1 MSGSANRQPI
11 RWPSEAIWQA
21 VSATVP
27 DFTVEV
33 VPTIDST
40 NTELM
45 RRARA
50 GRCEPILLV
59 TEEQTAGRGRLGR
72 PWQSQEPELAQQA
85 AEPQG
90 PASLMMSLGLPI
102 RPQTWSGLSLAVGV
116 SVAGSLQPELP
127 RAGSSMPRVGLKWP
141 NDLWLEGDRKFGGI
155 LVETASFV
163 APQGLGGDHGNDNA
177 LRYVVV
183 GIGLN
188 VLPRPGDGM
197 TTQPAC
203 LCEIDARWTA
213 PEALAAIVPPLVQ
226 TLQQFERTGF
236 APFRQRFAERDLLQG
251 RVVHLSNGDS
261 GTARGVSDDGT
272 LLVET
277 AAGLQAVTSA
287 DISVRPVGQPLP
299 GDGHTG
305 A

>member
-1 MSGSANRQPI
+1 MSGNAKSPI

-21 VSATVP
+21 IVADVP
-27 DFTVEV
+27 DFSVEV

-50 GRCEPILLV
+50 GRCDPILLV

-72 PWQSQEPELAQQA
+72 PWQSDAPPPEVTQSDN
-85 AEPQG
+85 G

-102 RPQTWSGLSLAVGV
+102 RPTSWSGLSLAVGA
-116 SVAGSLQPELP
+116 SVADSLQPVVPEF
-127 RAGSSMPRVGLKWP
+127 GSSTPRVGLKWP

-163 APQGLGGDHGNDNA
+163 APQGMMSPDDANA

-188 VLPRPGDGM
+188 VLPRENHGM

-203 LCEIDARWTA
+203 LTDIDPRWTA
-213 PEALAAIVPPLVQ
+213 PEALLCIVAPLVK
-226 TLQQFERTGF
+226 TLQTFARTGF
-236 APFRQRFAERDLLQG
+236 KPFKSRFEQRDLL
-251 RVVHLSNGDS
+251 RNRTVHLSS
-261 GTARGVSDDGT
+261 GESGEARGVSDDGT
-272 LLVET
+272 LLVQT
-277 AAGLQAVTSA
+277 SAGLQAITSS
-287 DISVRPVGQPLP
+287 DISVRPIGQPLP
-299 GDGHTG
+299 GQTG
-305 A
+305 SH